1 MNKSIII
8 NSNVLANNTIT
19 IQPDSTNRL
28 LTISSSYEMET
39 IEVTNKNAQ
48 LILKKSCAHKIEQIQ
63 LPHFSEDIYFVRV
76 LYSGGMSVT
85 KKVFVNKSHQ

>member
-1 MNKSIII
+1 MNKNITI

-19 IQPDSTNRL
+19 IQPSTINGL
-28 LTISSSYEMET
+28 LTIISSYEMET

-48 LILKKSCAHKIEQIQ
+48 LILKKSCAHKTEQIQ
-63 LPHFSEDIYFVRV
+63 LPYFLEDIYFVRV

-85 KKVFVNKSHQ
+85 KKVFVNI